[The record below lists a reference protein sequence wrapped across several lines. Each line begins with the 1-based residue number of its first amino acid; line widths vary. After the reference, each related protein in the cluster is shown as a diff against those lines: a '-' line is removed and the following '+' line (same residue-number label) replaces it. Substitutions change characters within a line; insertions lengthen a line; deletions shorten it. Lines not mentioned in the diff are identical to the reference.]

1 MKLHRLR
8 VQSFAAIPE
17 LDIAF
22 GPGLNVLYGPNDLG
36 KSTLADAIRL
46 ALLLPHTST
55 SCEPYIPWS
64 GADDP
69 FVELTFE
76 MEAQRIWRVRKQFGK
91 RGSSLLQESRNGQD
105 YDDVERARRVD
116 AKLREILRWGIPEPG
131 GSGAGKGLPTSFLAT
146 ALLSTQADVTDVLD
160 RSLHDDGTASGKDQI
175 AAALQAVAQDPLFL
189 ALLRQA
195 QARRDEAYTD
205 KGAKKTARGSVFK
218 VAADRVKEAREEKE
232 RLEKIVEDSEGVE
245 RHLEDLYQERARCDE
260 ELASAEERLAAVQL
274 LAQQVLDRAAAWEAV
289 EAARAQ
295 VSRIQ
300 GMDQAVVEAEQRV
313 RDLAATKEQAEQK
326 LKEAQAASVSAGD
339 ALAAAEESAGAL
351 GSDMADTVAR
361 QGLELRKVAA
371 EQAVQAARQRVE
383 AAARAQERA
392 EAADR
397 AEAEHRGQE
406 DEAVRAREKRTEA
419 TKAETAANKALGR
432 CDLLERGVEARN
444 AERQVAI
451 VRADVE
457 REAALQAD
465 LARASAQRS
474 DLAGQRSAIVVPPAA
489 SLPALRKLETELASA
504 RGALDVGLVMTVIPS
519 AMVNLRVRKD
529 GVAAESGLIA
539 QPLEIEAD
547 AEVEVDVADLATVRA
562 RGGRREAQ
570 DRVRALESRRDAEVL
585 PHLAAAGVA
594 DLEALEAK
602 MAEAKE
608 LDARLQALDAD
619 LESLRRQIADLA
631 GAAEAL
637 RDASARA
644 ESCRLALGDAT
655 RETLAADLDLLEP
668 EPVASLRTRRQQASR
683 EAETARAAVQE
694 SATAQALA
702 EERVRALR
710 ASLEAAVA
718 ARDAALA
725 EFPDGVAAG
734 AETAEEGLRAAS
746 EELGRVTSEL
756 ASLQARMETRRGEL
770 HSALAQAREAVEE
783 ARRAVET
790 AQETLAKA
798 IADHANEEGRLV
810 ERRRQRDA
818 EDLSAVEC
826 GRDEAIA
833 RHDALPMPERP
844 VTAEEVIAATDALGR
859 ARQDL
864 ASLTE
869 EILTTQGRLRQVGGA
884 IARDRLRDATE
895 AFELAE
901 HQDRELEMD
910 YEAWKLL
917 LEQMKAADA
926 DQASNLGQALAP
938 AIAGRFQTLTRQRY
952 QNVHLTAHL
961 GTEGVFVAGA
971 VRPPD
976 RISVGTR
983 EQLSTLYR
991 LCLGEYLQTT
1001 IVLDD
1006 QLVQSDDTRM
1016 EWFRAL
1022 LAEKARSFQIVVFT
1036 CRPGDYLAREAM
1048 VMEDGA
1054 VYLDSDEGFVRAIDL
1069 GRVVGPRVS

>member
-260 ELASAEERLAAVQL
+260 ELAAAEERLAAVQL
-274 LAQQVLDRAAAWEAV
+274 LAQQVVDRAAAWEAV

-300 GMDQAVVEAEQRV
+300 GMDQAVAEAEQRV
-313 RDLAATKEQAEQK
+313 RDLAAIKEQAK
-326 LKEAQAASVSAGD
+326 
-339 ALAAAEESAGAL
+339 
-351 GSDMADTVAR
+351 
-361 QGLELRKVAA
+361 
-371 EQAVQAARQRVE
+371 
-383 AAARAQERA
+383 
-392 EAADR
+392 
-397 AEAEHRGQE
+397 HRGQE
-406 DEAVRAREKRTEA
+406 DEAARARETWMEA
-419 TKAETAANKALGR
+419 TKAETAANEALGR
-432 CDLLERGVEARN
+432 YDLLERGVEARN
-444 AERQVAI
+444 AERQLASA
-451 VRADVE
+451 RAGVE
-457 REAALQAD
+457 RESVLQEE

-474 DLAGQRSAIVVPPAA
+474 DLGGQRAAIVVPPAA

-504 RGALDVGLVMTVIPS
+504 RGALDVGLVMTVIPT

-547 AEVEVDVADLATVRA
+547 AEVEVDVADLATVRV

-585 PHLAAAGVA
+585 PHLSAAGVG

-608 LDARLQALDAD
+608 LDARLQSLDVD

-637 RDASARA
+637 REASARA
-644 ESCRLALGDAT
+644 EACCLALGDAT
-655 RETLAADLDLLEP
+655 LEALAADLDLLGP
-668 EPVASLRTRRQQASR
+668 DPAASLRARRQQASR
-683 EAETARAAVQE
+683 EAEIARAAGK
-694 SATAQALA
+694 A
-702 EERVRALR
+702 
-710 ASLEAAVA
+710 
-718 ARDAALA
+718 
-725 EFPDGVAAG
+725 
-734 AETAEEGLRAAS
+734 
-746 EELGRVTSEL
+746 
-756 ASLQARMETRRGEL
+756 
-770 HSALAQAREAVEE
+770 AVEE
-783 ARRAVET
+783 AQRAVET
-790 AQETLAKA
+790 AQEALAKA

-818 EDLSAVEC
+818 EDLFAAERE
-826 GRDEAIA
+826 RDEALE
-833 RHDALPMPERP
+833 RHDALPVPERP

-859 ARQDL
+859 ARQNL

-901 HQDRELEMD
+901 HQDHELEMD

-1036 CRPGDYLAREAM
+1036 CRPGDYLGQEAM
-1048 VMEDGA
+1048 VTEEGA
-1054 VYLDSDEGFVRAIDL
+1054 VYVDSDEGFVRAIDL
-1069 GRVVGPRVS
+1069 GRALGRQVS

>member
-1 MKLHRLR
+1 MKLHRLH
-8 VQSFAAIPE
+8 VQSFAAIPD
-17 LDIAF
+17 LDVAF

-36 KSTLADAIRL
+36 KSTLAEAIRL

-55 SCEPYIPWS
+55 SYEPYIPWS

-69 FVELTFE
+69 VVELTFE

-105 YDDVERARRVD
+105 YDDVERARSVD

-160 RSLHDDGTASGKDQI
+160 RSLHGDGTASGKDQI

-195 QARRDEAYTD
+195 QGRRDEAYTD

-232 RLEKIVEDSEGVE
+232 RLEKIVEDSESVE
-245 RHLEDLYQERARCDE
+245 RHLEDLYQERARCDQ
-260 ELASAEERLAAVQL
+260 ELAAAEERLAAVQL
-274 LAQQVLDRAAAWEAV
+274 LARQIVDRAVAWEAV

-300 GMDQAVVEAEQRV
+300 GMDQAVAEAEQRV
-313 RDLAATKEQAEQK
+313 RDFAAIKEQAK
-326 LKEAQAASVSAGD
+326 
-339 ALAAAEESAGAL
+339 
-351 GSDMADTVAR
+351 
-361 QGLELRKVAA
+361 
-371 EQAVQAARQRVE
+371 
-383 AAARAQERA
+383 
-392 EAADR
+392 
-397 AEAEHRGQE
+397 HRGQE
-406 DEAVRAREKRTEA
+406 DEAARARERWTEA
-419 TKAETAANKALGR
+419 TKAETVANEALGR
-432 CDLLERGVEARN
+432 CDLFERGVEARN
-444 AERQVAI
+444 AERQVARA
-451 VRADVE
+451 RADVE
-457 REAALQAD
+457 RESALQAE
-465 LARASAQRS
+465 LARASARRS
-474 DLAGQRSAIVVPPAA
+474 DLAGQRASIVVPPTA

-504 RGALDVGLVMTVIPS
+504 RGALDVGLVMTVIPT
-519 AMVNLRVRKD
+519 AMINLRVRKD

-547 AEVEVDVADLATVRA
+547 AEVEVDVADLVTVRV

-570 DRVRALESRRDAEVL
+570 DRVRALESRRDAEIL
-585 PHLAAAGVA
+585 PHLSAAGVA

-608 LDARLQALDAD
+608 LDVRLQSLDVN
-619 LESLRRQIADLA
+619 LESLQRQVADLA

-644 ESCRLALGDAT
+644 EACRLALGEAT
-655 RETLAADLDLLEP
+655 LEALAADLDRLGP
-668 EPVASLRTRRQQASR
+668 DPAASLRARRQQASR
-683 EAETARAAVQE
+683 DAETARAAVK
-694 SATAQALA
+694 
-702 EERVRALR
+702 
-710 ASLEAAVA
+710 
-718 ARDAALA
+718 
-725 EFPDGVAAG
+725 
-734 AETAEEGLRAAS
+734 
-746 EELGRVTSEL
+746 
-756 ASLQARMETRRGEL
+756 
-770 HSALAQAREAVEE
+770 EAVEE

-790 AQETLAKA
+790 SQEAIAKA

-810 ERRRQRDA
+810 ERRRQRET
-818 EDLSAVEC
+818 EDLSAAER
-826 GRDEAIA
+826 GHDEAIA
-833 RHDALPMPERP
+833 RHDALPVPERS
-844 VTAEEVIAATDALGR
+844 VTAEEVIAATDALGK
-859 ARQDL
+859 ARQNL

-884 IARDRLRDATE
+884 VAIDRLREATE
-895 AFELAE
+895 AFDLAE

-971 VRPPD
+971 VRSPD

-1036 CRPGDYLAREAM
+1036 CRPGDYLAPEAM
-1048 VMEDGA
+1048 VVEEGA
-1054 VYLDSDEGFVRAIDL
+1054 VYLDSDDGFTRAIDL
-1069 GRVVGPRVS
+1069 GRVVGR

>member
-17 LDIAF
+17 LDVTF

-55 SCEPYIPWS
+55 SYEPYIPWS

-69 FVELTFE
+69 IVELTFE

-116 AKLREILRWGIPEPG
+116 ARLREILRWGIPEPG

-146 ALLSTQADVTDVLD
+146 ALLSTQSDVADVLGH
-160 RSLHDDGTASGKDQI
+160 SLHDDGTASGKDQI

-195 QARRDEAYTD
+195 QERRDEAYTD

-218 VAADRVKEAREEKE
+218 VAADRVKETREEKE
-232 RLEKIVEDSEGVE
+232 RLEKVVEESEGVE
-245 RHLEDLYQERARCDE
+245 RHLEDLYRQRERCDE

-274 LAQQVLDRAAAWEAV
+274 LAQQVVDRAAAWEAV

-300 GMDQAVVEAEQRV
+300 GMDQAVAEAEQRV
-313 RDLAATKEQAEQK
+313 RDF
-326 LKEAQAASVSAGD
+326 
-339 ALAAAEESAGAL
+339 
-351 GSDMADTVAR
+351 
-361 QGLELRKVAA
+361 
-371 EQAVQAARQRVE
+371 
-383 AAARAQERA
+383 AAAREQAKQTLKDAQ
-392 EAADR
+392 
-397 AEAEHRGQE
+397 
-406 DEAVRAREKRTEA
+406 AVRARETWTEA
-419 TKAETAANKALGR
+419 TTAETAANEALGR

-444 AERQVAI
+444 AERQLASA
-451 VRADVE
+451 RAGVE
-457 REAALQAD
+457 RESALQAE

-474 DLAGQRSAIVVPPAA
+474 DVAGQRASIVVPPTA

-504 RGALDVGLVMTVIPS
+504 RGALDVGLVMTVIPT
-519 AMVNLRVRKD
+519 AFVNLRVRKD
-529 GVAAESGLIA
+529 GVAVESGLIA

-547 AEVEVDVADLATVRA
+547 AEVEVDVADLATVRV

-570 DRVRALESRRDAEVL
+570 DRVRTLASRRDAEIL
-585 PHLAAAGVA
+585 PHLSAAGVA

-608 LDARLQALDAD
+608 LDVRLQSLDVN
-619 LESLRRQIADLA
+619 LESLQRQVADLA

-644 ESCRLALGDAT
+644 EACRLALGDVT
-655 RETLAADLDLLEP
+655 LETLAADLDRLGP
-668 EPVASLRTRRQQASR
+668 DPAASLRARRQQASR
-683 EAETARAAVQE
+683 DAETARAAVK
-694 SATAQALA
+694 
-702 EERVRALR
+702 
-710 ASLEAAVA
+710 
-718 ARDAALA
+718 
-725 EFPDGVAAG
+725 
-734 AETAEEGLRAAS
+734 
-746 EELGRVTSEL
+746 
-756 ASLQARMETRRGEL
+756 
-770 HSALAQAREAVEE
+770 EAVEE

-790 AQETLAKA
+790 SQEAIAKA

-810 ERRRQRDA
+810 ERRRQRET
-818 EDLSAVEC
+818 EDLSAAER
-826 GRDEAIA
+826 GHDEAIA
-833 RHDALPMPERP
+833 RHDALPVPERS
-844 VTAEEVIAATDALGR
+844 VTAEEVIAATDALGK
-859 ARQDL
+859 ARQNL

-895 AFELAE
+895 AWELAE
-901 HQDRELEMD
+901 HQDHELEMD

-971 VRPPD
+971 VRSPD

-1036 CRPGDYLAREAM
+1036 CRPGDYLAPEAM
-1048 VMEDGA
+1048 VVEDGA
-1054 VYLDSDEGFVRAIDL
+1054 VYADSDEGFVRAIDL
-1069 GRVVGPRVS
+1069 GRVVGRK

>member
-22 GPGLNVLYGPNDLG
+22 GPGLNVVYGPNDLG

-55 SCEPYIPWS
+55 SCEPYIPWL

-69 FVELTFE
+69 LVELTFE

-116 AKLREILRWGIPEPG
+116 AKLREILRWGIAEPG

-218 VAADRVKEAREEKE
+218 VASDRVKEAREEKE

-313 RDLAATKEQAEQK
+313 RDLAATKKQAEQK

-392 EAADR
+392 EAAVR
-397 AEAEHRGQE
+397 AEAEHRGEE
-406 DEAVRAREKRTEA
+406 DEAVRAREKWTEA
-419 TKAETAANKALGR
+419 TKAETAANEALSR
-432 CDLLERGVEARN
+432 CDLLECGVEARN
-444 AERQVAI
+444 AERQAAI
-451 VRADVE
+451 VRADVQ
-457 REAALQAD
+457 REAALRAN

-474 DLAGQRSAIVVPPAA
+474 DLTGQRSAIVVPPAA

-529 GVAAESGLIA
+529 GGAAESGLIA

-547 AEVEVDVADLATVRA
+547 AEVEVDVADLATVRV

-585 PHLAAAGVA
+585 PHLAAAGVG

-608 LDARLQALDAD
+608 LDARLQALDVD

-655 RETLAADLDLLEP
+655 LEALAADLDLLGP
-668 EPVASLRTRRQQASR
+668 EPVASLRTKRQQASR

-710 ASLEAAVA
+710 ASLDTAVA

-725 EFPDGVAAG
+725 EFPAGVAAG

-756 ASLQARMETRRGEL
+756 ASLQARMDTQRGEL
-770 HSALAQAREAVEE
+770 DSALAQAREAVEE
-783 ARRAVET
+783 ARRTVET
-790 AQETLAKA
+790 AQEALAKA
-798 IADHANEEGRLV
+798 IADHAGEEGKLL
-810 ERRRQRDA
+810 ERRRLREA
-818 EDLSAVEC
+818 EDLSAAER
-826 GRDEAIA
+826 GHDEATE

-844 VTAEEVIAATDALGR
+844 VTAEEVTVATEALMK
-859 ARQDL
+859 ARQNL
-864 ASLTE
+864 ATLTQ
-869 EILTTQGRLRQVGGA
+869 EIHTTQGRLQQVGGA
-884 IARDRLRDATE
+884 VASDRLREATE

-971 VRPPD
+971 VRSPA

-1036 CRPGDYLAREAM
+1036 CRPADYLAQEAM
-1048 VMEDGA
+1048 VEEEGA
-1054 VYLDSDEGFVRAIDL
+1054 VHLDSDEGFVRAIDL
-1069 GRVVGPRVS
+1069 GRAVGRKVS